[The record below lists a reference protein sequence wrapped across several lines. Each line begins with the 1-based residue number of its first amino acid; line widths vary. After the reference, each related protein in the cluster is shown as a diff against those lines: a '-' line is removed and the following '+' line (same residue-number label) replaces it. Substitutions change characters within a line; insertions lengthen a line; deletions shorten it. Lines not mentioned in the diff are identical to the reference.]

1 MCLHLINIIFQATP
15 EGSVCAYLRVRY
27 KFHCWCFWHQ
37 SSILV
42 HVCFRKGW
50 GSVGAHHMDLVSGY
64 LGKKVGVVRMMC
76 PRAPSSYSSSSDYS
90 LTLARL
96 VVRCY
101 FWCSGGT
108 RLHVLPFPEL
118 RRCLSWPNGSCPR
131 CHGLVFGWEE
141 QLSTLTRPSSSWWTN
156 DTVAYEWARPPL
168 GLHEAPGHVN
178 NVLMRMCAITVIN
191 TAQRQATVRSP
202 DFQEGFALHRSRQSW
217 TSTERP
223 LLNRLLWIH
232 SMDNKMFFFFF
243 FSWNRAW
250 EVSVVWTR
258 CIERF

>member
-1 MCLHLINIIFQATP
+1 MESFDLHFIWWKKVLWIIKMLFILRKHIFGDYLGTQNGSVASLQKPPFETFIFKNANFAWSFMCLHLINIIFQATP

-141 QLSTLTRPSSSWWTN
+141 QLSTLTRPSSSWWTKRHGGIRVSK
-156 DTVAYEWARPPL
+156 TATWTPR
-168 GLHEAPGHVN
+168 GPGTRKQCLN
-178 NVLMRMCAITVIN
+178 ENVCHYSN
-191 TAQRQATVRSP
+191 
-202 DFQEGFALHRSRQSW
+202 
-217 TSTERP
+217 
-223 LLNRLLWIH
+223 
-232 SMDNKMFFFFF
+232 
-243 FSWNRAW
+243 
-250 EVSVVWTR
+250 
-258 CIERF
+258 